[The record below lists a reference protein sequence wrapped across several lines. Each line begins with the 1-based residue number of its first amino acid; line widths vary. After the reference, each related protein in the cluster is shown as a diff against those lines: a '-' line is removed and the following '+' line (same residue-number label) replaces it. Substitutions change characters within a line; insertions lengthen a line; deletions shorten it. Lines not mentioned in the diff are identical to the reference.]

1 MYKIN
6 LAAVPLSMVF
16 LESLESGMF
25 PNKNTQLPS
34 CFTHL
39 HPPSNCRHGVHNR
52 VATRALGDLLPT
64 GIHHLVR
71 INLTPVMAKPR
82 ITSQSVPSL
91 VFPNMYVY
99 ICIKWTDLQSAASF
113 TGGYL
118 ADGFSTFELCG
129 PRAYLPTSLAPIALM
144 TLQGEMPARTLEGN
158 VQCGFFPNKTTL
170 G

>member
-1 MYKIN
+1 
-6 LAAVPLSMVF
+6 
-16 LESLESGMF
+16 
-25 PNKNTQLPS
+25 
-34 CFTHL
+34 
-39 HPPSNCRHGVHNR
+39 
-52 VATRALGDLLPT
+52 
-64 GIHHLVR
+64 
-71 INLTPVMAKPR
+71 MAKPR
-82 ITSQSVPSL
+82 ITSQSLPSL

-158 VQCGFFPNKTTL
+158 VQCGFFSQQNNPRIEILWKARRHRKFGKFLGLTRLANNKAQFFSICISMIWMIYCMQLFQMIKIMFLKFLNKEPQTMA
-170 G
+170 